1 MQGMETDLLLETRDC
16 VQLPP
21 YEKTLTVA
29 VGLSFRISTMSRKVG
44 DQRQSPSTREWAKPL
59 GNYICNNSKITQ
71 GKSLSAAILRL
82 GSWKRF

>member
-16 VQLPP
+16 IQLPP

-44 DQRQSPSTREWAKPL
+44 DQRQSPSTRE
-59 GNYICNNSKITQ
+59 
-71 GKSLSAAILRL
+71 
-82 GSWKRF
+82 